1 MVADGRLSAACAS
14 LLSDAL
20 CEPNEENLKK
30 LLEKHPV
37 QDIPKNIPSPVG
49 LEQIKIQPNLD
60 LKMLRS
66 FSKGSA
72 PGPTGI

>member
-20 CEPNEENLKK
+20 SETNEENLKK

-37 QDIPKNIPSPVG
+37 QDIPENIPSPVG
-49 LEQIKIQPNLD
+49 L
-60 LKMLRS
+60 
-66 FSKGSA
+66 
-72 PGPTGI
+72 